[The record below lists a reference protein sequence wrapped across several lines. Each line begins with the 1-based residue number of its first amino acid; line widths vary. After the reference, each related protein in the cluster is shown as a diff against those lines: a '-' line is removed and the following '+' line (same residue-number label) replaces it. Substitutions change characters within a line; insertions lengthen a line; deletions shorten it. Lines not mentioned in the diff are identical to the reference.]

1 MPAAKLNMT
10 IEQGTTWSKGL
21 ELTSPD
27 GSALDITGHS
37 FRGQM
42 RAAFASADPAA
53 TFACGIVEAAAGT
66 VSIALD
72 ENTTTGI
79 QAGTYVYD
87 IEMVSPDGSV
97 IRLMEGKIQVTPEVT
112 R

>member
-21 ELTSPD
+21 ELNRPD
-27 GSALDITGHS
+27 GSALDLTGHS

-42 RAAFASADPAA
+42 RATFGSADPAA
-53 TFACGIVEAAAGT
+53 TFTCGIVEAAAGT

-79 QAGTYVYD
+79 PAGSYVYD
-87 IEMVSPDGSV
+87 IEMVKPDGTV

>member
-21 ELTSPD
+21 ELNRPD
-27 GSALDITGHS
+27 GSALDLTDHS

-42 RAAFASADPAA
+42 RATFGSADPAA
-53 TFACGIVEAAAGT
+53 TFTCGIVEAAAGT

-79 QAGTYVYD
+79 TAGTYVYD
-87 IEMVSPDGSV
+87 IEMVNPDGTV